1 MQSGISGATASFF
14 DRRKYMKRNTLHLL
28 CCAALASF
36 AASAQAVT
44 TFEQNVS
51 TAIDRGIE
59 WLANQGYYNNPVAI
73 DSQGGQPGAVG
84 GIVLLAI
91 LEKRPSGDPAD
102 PPQGYD
108 GATPTDQQRMRNL
121 AAFLID
127 ESNESLGSDETYVA
141 GNYLMGLS
149 RYLLT
154 GGPGPTDGS
163 NGMPAQS
170 ADYPTLLDA
179 IKNLVNTLLANTDAS
194 GYFLYSTP
202 PGASLS
208 NRDSSATQLGIA
220 GLAAAKSVFSNPAYA
235 AGNEALLA
243 SINTALTNAKN
254 SYEAYGAAAPNNGNT
269 GSDNASCGVIDS
281 FERGHGYRATTSYRP
296 SLQQTAS
303 GTWIQ
308 ILGGSTVNDTGVQQ
322 YLRWLRNHYR
332 WQDLDSMGN
341 SWASSSYW
349 YYLWSSFKAFEFI
362 EDSGVVLAPGNIGPG
377 DMGLLGTAAGVDP
390 KTGAYAACTVR
401 QLRRDPAAVSQPTAF
416 GGAPAPVYA
425 GEEPGVYFDYASKI
439 ISHQCYDGATPI
451 NGTDG
456 YFNCNTAPG
465 DWNNYGKQAYALLVL
480 QRATGACND
489 TDGDGICDD
498 VDNCKNTPNANQADA
513 DGDGVGDACDN
524 CKNTPNPKQEDQN
537 QNGIGDACE
546 IGKCDVDKDGDID
559 KTDLSMI
566 SKARGKTV
574 PPFDQAYDAT
584 GEGKID
590 PADVKACIPKCT
602 RPNCATQ

>member
-1 MQSGISGATASFF
+1 
-14 DRRKYMKRNTLHLL
+14 MKRTALSVA
-28 CCAALASF
+28 CGAALLTVGTG
-36 AASAQAVT
+36 AQAIT

-59 WLANQGYYNNPVAI
+59 WLANQGYYSNPVAI
-73 DSQGGQPGAVG
+73 DSYGGQPGAVG

-108 GATPTDQQRMRNL
+108 GATATDQQRMRNL

-170 ADYPTLLDA
+170 ADYPSLIDA
-179 IKNLVNTLLANTDAS
+179 NKNLVNTLLANTDAS
-194 GYFLYSTP
+194 GYFFYTSP
-202 PGASLS
+202 PGVASPG
-208 NRDSSATQLGIA
+208 NWDSSATQLGIA
-220 GLAAAKSVFSNPAYA
+220 GLASAKAVFTNPAYA

-243 SINTALTNAKN
+243 SINTALANSKNAYAN
-254 SYEAYGAAAPNNGNT
+254 HGAAAANANNT
-269 GSDNASCGVIDS
+269 GSNNASCGVIDN
-281 FERGHGYRATTSYRP
+281 FERGHGYRASGYPP

-308 ILGGSTVNDTGVQQ
+308 ILGGSTVNDASVQQ

-332 WQDLDSMGN
+332 WGDLDSMGN
-341 SWASSSYW
+341 NWASLSYW

-377 DMGLLGTAAGVDP
+377 DMGLLDTAAGVDP
-390 KTGAYAACTVR
+390 KTGPYAACTVR

-416 GGAPAPVYA
+416 GGAPAPIYA

-439 ISHQCYDGATPI
+439 ISHQCYDGSAPI
-451 NGTDG
+451 NGSDG
-456 YFNCNTAPG
+456 QFNCNIAPG
-465 DWNNYGKQAYALLVL
+465 DWNNYGRQAYALLVL

-489 TDGDGICDD
+489 SDGDGICDD
-498 VDNCKNTPNANQADA
+498 VDNCKNTPNANQADQ
-513 DGDGVGDACDN
+513 DGDGVGDVCDN
-524 CKNTPNPKQEDQN
+524 CPAVAHPGQEDED
-537 QNGIGDACE
+537 GDGTGDACE
-546 IGKCDVDKDGDID
+546 APPAEVCDLDDDGDVDKLDTAAI
-559 KTDLSMI
+559 TRL
-566 SKARGKTV
+566 RGQTV
-574 PPFDQAYDAT
+574 PPADPVADADGDGVVT
-584 GEGKID
+584 SK
-590 PADVKACIPKCT
+590 DVKVCIPLCT
-602 RPNCATQ
+602 LPRCAIP